1 MKPSRRLR
9 LELQMFI
16 QTQEE
21 QTGAAQSTPSSLI
34 FVTRTA
40 LSKPPLRQLPF
51 MQLIGGLVER
61 GSLVPHLGSSLRNRP
76 YSRKHFATIQVAA
89 DCLQLRIARDF
100 CDQLPADIGISKLAQ
115 SHHRCWTQGAGS
127 KAQDA
132 STSV

>member
-34 FVTRTA
+34 FMTRTA
-40 LSKPPLRQLPF
+40 LSKPPLQQLPF

-61 GSLVPHLGSSLRNRP
+61 GSLVPHLGSNLRKGH
-76 YSRKHFATIQVAA
+76 YSCKRFKTTI
-89 DCLQLRIARDF
+89 LRSTSCGHRDQQACPEPSRTLDAR
-100 CDQLPADIGISKLAQ
+100 
-115 SHHRCWTQGAGS
+115 RCKQGAGC
-127 KAQDA
+127 KYH
-132 STSV
+132 TLKRLRGR